1 MSTTAFKTHILV
13 FGDQT
18 EKILPAIQ
26 ELYRHAPN
34 SLYLRRFLQV
44 SHDVARRYFESLSA
58 LQSQRRY
65 FDTFL
70 SLADESAHQKH
81 PDIIVQ
87 SMLLCVAQLGTLVIQ
102 LEECPEL
109 LQSAIMVGWCTGLLP
124 AAVAASAVSMVQVL
138 ELAPRAVEISI
149 KIGVDAHLKA
159 AAVEDH
165 PGSWARVVKGCPET
179 DLEAMLNQF
188 NATNN
193 LPAPKAAYISTVGS
207 SSCTI
212 SGPPSTL
219 ETLFRSTLSNSRQF
233 PSVSLPIS
241 APFHGSHLPDLSV
254 WDSERSEKQFG
265 NAAMLRDK
273 AAIISPSSGRTYV
286 GTTLDEMLPQI
297 VDDILWKQIRQQ
309 DTFAGIRL
317 LCGDSHVRITP
328 IVATAVSKQLEDHL
342 CEHGVTVD
350 SQRFTKPESTPSNS
364 NSVAIVGMSGRFP
377 GAESLDDFWRV
388 LEAGIDLCREIPQDR
403 FDVKSHHDPTGKKDN
418 TTLARFGCF
427 IDRPGMFDARL
438 FNMSPR
444 EAASTDPGQRLLLM
458 TTYEAL
464 EMAGYTQEPQAGER
478 DTKVGTFFGQ
488 TIDDWR
494 EYNAA
499 EKVDMYYVTGGI
511 RAFSAGRV
519 NYHFK
524 WDGPSYSVDSACSS
538 SLLAIQLACSSLQS
552 RECNMAVAGGS
563 NILTGCNMYSGLS
576 RGSFLSQTGSCKTF
590 DSGADGYCRG
600 EGVGVVVLKR
610 LDDALANRDPIL
622 AVIKSAA
629 TNHSAQAVSITHPHV
644 ETQERLFRDVLAQG
658 GVNPA
663 EVDYV
668 ECHGTGTQAGDAAES
683 SSVVNVLAR
692 GNRERPL
699 VIGSIKPSIGHGEA
713 AAGVSSLIKTLLMMR
728 NQAIPPH
735 IGVKA
740 QLNPA
745 LPSFADNNYEL
756 ATSRPFAKE
765 SGRTRKIMINNFSAA
780 GGNTSLLIE
789 DAPSVLPAP
798 ESLDPRTTHVI
809 AVSGKTPASLHQNL
823 ERLSSFVAS
832 TSCSIPSIAYTSTAR
847 RLHHPLR
854 KAYVARTPAEL
865 SAALERDRPSW
876 EDISSG
882 PNKPP
887 TVVFAFPGQGSKI
900 LGAGAE
906 LYKTSPACRR
916 DFDGMDALCAS
927 QGVQSFLPTLLGETT
942 EPSPLENQL
951 TLAVVEVVLARL
963 WQSWGV
969 KPDLVIGHSLG
980 EYAALCVAG
989 VISASDMVYLISKR
1003 AELMKTLCAAGTRKM
1018 LSLRLGVEDVDA
1030 ALRQSSADF
1039 PSLQVACINGPTSTV
1054 VSGLA
1059 DDILRFQKMQ
1069 QEDYGVTAALL
1080 EVPYAFHSAQ
1090 MDPILEPYEK
1100 GASSVHFATPTIPV
1114 ASTLLGSIVREP
1126 GVFSA
1131 SYLARQARQP
1141 VRYTQALDACSAS
1154 ELIGNKTLWLEIG
1167 PGTTSLSFVKQT
1179 LGCSPSCTLPTL
1191 DLKRGTWETTSSTL
1205 AAAYTNGV
1213 NIRWTEFHHAY
1224 RDSLSVVSLP
1234 TYAFDLK
1241 NYWLDYTS
1249 RLDHPSSAASSK
1261 PTIEETPAFT
1271 SRCWQQIGEESFTPT
1286 EACVK
1291 FTSDFSDPELHA
1303 MARGHMVGGVGLC
1316 PSSLYSSMAYSA
1328 ALYIFQRRDASLS
1341 SVPPMDIFD
1350 MEIFSPCIV
1359 SAAAESHPF
1368 TITAIQA
1375 LPSGAV
1381 ELIFASCPDGDS
1393 YRQHAKCSVMRGEVS
1408 MFSEANKN
1416 LYLIRDRISTLRR
1429 MEQAEE
1435 LDRLSKST
1443 VYKLFKTVVD
1453 YSRPYQ
1459 ALESLHLNP
1468 ERPESFAKL
1477 SFPSPDDPENFV
1489 HNPFWIDNLAQL
1501 GGFSLNVSPPS
1512 GQDDVYI
1519 SHGWQSMRIL
1529 RRLTAAEQLSAYVC
1543 MQPSLDE
1550 SGVWSGDVYV
1560 FTNEELVAMCS
1571 GLKFKQMRRT
1581 VLFSL
1586 LGAAIPNM
1594 VASMSKSHSR
1604 SSSSVSVPRGR
1615 ISAQLT
1621 PPLSRASSK
1630 SSRVGVEDAALSI
1643 IVEAAGLRMADVSEG
1658 LAEWSDLGI
1667 DSLLTIT
1674 ILQQLRESTGMD
1686 LPSSLFSTYPTV
1698 ESLRTFFRGSGG
1710 SMSRSPS
1717 VSQAPRQHRSSP
1729 LSQSSPAFNKKTK
1742 SRSSTLASTTT
1753 LCEVLASIIAR
1764 EVSVGREE
1772 ILPTTQFSDLGM
1784 DSLLT
1789 ITVLACFREEAG
1801 VSLPSS
1807 FFNDCPTLRDAEVTM
1822 RPFQARTNEAELK
1835 PLQPEKNQILDRVP
1849 ERGFAST
1856 AVLLQGTPKP
1866 GRQSLFL
1873 LPDGSGS
1880 ALSYIDLPPLTEKA
1894 TSLPV
1899 YALNSPF
1906 IRDPDSYTLP
1916 FEAVAEIFIKTIR
1929 STQPHGP
1936 YLLAGWSMGG
1946 IFAYEVSRQLLAAG
1960 EVIELL
1966 CLIDS
1971 PCPRTLPPLPA
1982 PTLDI
1987 LDKAGL
1993 FSGLDKA
2000 GRGVPDSTRKHF
2012 LASVRTLEHF
2022 HPAETPRDAA
2032 LGKVVI
2038 IWAKDGVLDRVVD
2051 EDKKRAVLSDEEI
2064 AGAARD
2070 WLVGKR
2076 SDFGPAGWDRL
2087 LGREVEC
2094 RCVPGDHFSIVKAP
2108 LVSSVECPQVL

>member
-1 MSTTAFKTHILV
+1 ILV

-70 SLADESAHQKH
+70 SLADESAQQKH
-81 PDIIVQ
+81 PDIIIQ
-87 SMLLCVAQLGTLVIQ
+87 SMLHCVAQLGTLVMYDKARVACIRSR
-102 LEECPEL
+102 
-109 LQSAIMVGWCTGLLP
+109 SAIMVGWCTGLLP

-138 ELAPRAVEISI
+138 ELAPRVVELSI
-149 KIGVDAHLKA
+149 KIGVDARCKA

-179 DLEAMLNQF
+179 ELEAMLNQF

-193 LPAPKAAYISTVGS
+193 LPAARAAYISTVGS

-219 ETLFRSTLSNSRQF
+219 ETLFSSTLSNSRQF
-233 PSVSLPIS
+233 PSVSLPLS
-241 APFHGSHLPDLSV
+241 APFHGSHLPDLGV
-254 WDSERSEKQFG
+254 WDSGRWEKQFG
-265 NAAMLRDK
+265 NATMLRDK

-286 GTTLDEMLPQI
+286 GTTLNEMLPQI

-309 DTFAGIRL
+309 DAFTGIRL
-317 LCGDSHVRITP
+317 LCGDSHVSITP

-342 CEHGVTVD
+342 CKHGVTVD
-350 SQRFTKPESTPSNS
+350 SQPFANPESTPSNS

-388 LEAGIDLCREIPQDR
+388 LEAGIDLCREIPQER

-464 EMAGYTQEPQAGER
+464 EMAGYTQEPQAAER
-478 DTKVGTFFGQ
+478 DTKVGSFFGQ

-610 LDDALANRDPIL
+610 LDDALANRDPVL

-658 GVNPA
+658 GVNPTQ
-663 EVDYV
+663 VDYV

-699 VIGSIKPSIGHGEA
+699 VIGSLKPNIGHGEA

-740 QLNPA
+740 QLNPN
-745 LPSFADNNYEL
+745 LPSFEDNNYEL
-756 ATSRPFAKE
+756 ATSGPFAKE

-809 AVSGKTPASLHQNL
+809 TVSGKTPASLQQNL
-823 ERLSSFVAS
+823 ERLSGFVAS
-832 TSCSIPSIAYTSTAR
+832 TSCSISSIAYTSTAR
-847 RLHHPLR
+847 RMHHPLR

-876 EDISSG
+876 EDISAGS
-882 PNKPP
+882 NKPP

-916 DFDGMDALCAS
+916 EFNGMDALCAS
-927 QGVQSFLPTLLGETT
+927 QGVPSFLPTLLGETSD
-942 EPSPLENQL
+942 PSPLENQL

-1003 AELMKTLCAAGTRKM
+1003 AELMMTLCAAGTRKM
-1018 LSLRLGVEDVDA
+1018 LSLRLGVEDVEA
-1030 ALRQSSADF
+1030 ALRQSSDDF

-1054 VSGLA
+1054 VSGLE
-1059 DDILRFQKMQ
+1059 DDILRFQKLQ
-1069 QEDYGVTAALL
+1069 QEDQGVTAVLL

-1100 GASSVHFATPTIPV
+1100 EARSVHFATPTIPV

-1141 VRYTQALDACSAS
+1141 VRYTQALDASSAS

-1167 PGTTSLSFVKQT
+1167 PGTTCMSFVKQT

-1191 DLKRGTWETTSSTL
+1191 DLKKGTWETASSTL

-1213 NIRWTEFHHAY
+1213 NIRWTEFHYAY
-1224 RDSLSVVSLP
+1224 RHSLSVVSLP

-1261 PTIEETPAFT
+1261 PTLEEAPAFT

-1286 EACVK
+1286 EARVK
-1291 FTSDFSDPELHA
+1291 FTSDFSHPELHA

-1393 YRQHAKCSVMRGEVS
+1393 YRQHAKCSVLRGAES

-1416 LYLIRDRISTLRR
+1416 LYLIRDRISTMRR

-1586 LGAAIPNM
+1586 LGAAVPNT
-1594 VASMSKSHSR
+1594 VASMSKSRSR
-1604 SSSSVSVPRGR
+1604 SSSSSVSVHRGR
-1615 ISAQLT
+1615 VSAH
-1621 PPLSRASSK
+1621 
-1630 SSRVGVEDAALSI
+1630 RVEIEDAALSTI
-1643 IVEAAGLRMADVSEG
+1643 LEAAGLRMADLSDG

-1698 ESLRTFFRGSGG
+1698 ESLRTFFR
-1710 SMSRSPS
+1710 
-1717 VSQAPRQHRSSP
+1717 
-1729 LSQSSPAFNKKTK
+1729 SSPAFNEKTK
-1742 SRSSTLASTTT
+1742 SRSSTLASVATVDSGISMSYNDNGASDK

-1789 ITVLACFREEAG
+1789 ITILASFREEAG

-1807 FFNDCPTLRDAEVTM
+1807 FFNDCPTLRDVEVAM
-1822 RPFQARTNEAELK
+1822 RPSQARTKEAELK
-1835 PLQPEKNQILDRVP
+1835 PLQLEKNPMILGRVP
-1849 ERGFAST
+1849 DHEFTST

-1880 ALSYIDLPPLTEKA
+1880 ALSYIDLPPLTGKA

-1916 FEAVAEIFIKTIR
+1916 FEAVAEIFIKSIR

-1993 FSGLDKA
+1993 FSGLDKTD
-2000 GRGVPDSTRKHF
+2000 RGVSTATRKHF

-2051 EDKKRAVLSDEEI
+2051 EDKKRAVLSDDEI

-2087 LGREVEC
+2087 VGREVEC

-2108 LVSSVECPQVL
+2108 LV